1 MSHCHAKC
9 RVNKS
14 AHTHN
19 MIATRT
25 HIPRNDQVIS
35 ALICGQVTSVL
46 VLGLAA
52 GARASL
58 HLRSA
63 SSQALHLRGGQ
74 DSDEAQEAKAKIAG
88 ANRSLSLFDRAL
100 KEAYK
105 GLNRA

>member
-1 MSHCHAKC
+1 M
-9 RVNKS
+9 R
-14 AHTHN
+14 
-19 MIATRT
+19 ATRT

-74 DSDEAQEAKAKIAG
+74 ESDEAKAKVAG
-88 ANRSLSLFDRAL
+88 ANRSLSLFARAL
-100 KEAYK
+100 KEPY
-105 GLNRA
+105 